1 MAVIKRKIALIEEDK
16 VASEDN
22 EVAETFMSYFE
33 TKSCFSWGK
42 KKYYFETIL
51 ENLGIDSKYM
61 SMDPVSNDS
70 ETNIVKKC
78 ENHPFMKKNKEK
90 PSRAFNFSIV

>member
-1 MAVIKRKIALIEEDK
+1 MV
-16 VASEDN
+16 
-22 EVAETFMSYFE
+22 
-33 TKSCFSWGK
+33 

-70 ETNIVKKC
+70 ESNIVKKC
-78 ENHPFMKKNKEK
+78 ENHPFIKKKTKKNHQEHLIF
-90 PSRAFNFSIV
+90 RLFN

>member
-1 MAVIKRKIALIEEDK
+1 MF
-16 VASEDN
+16 
-22 EVAETFMSYFE
+22 FMV
-33 TKSCFSWGK
+33 

-70 ETNIVKKC
+70 ESNIVKKC
-78 ENHPFMKKNKEK
+78 ENHPFIKKKQRK
-90 PSRAFNFSIV
+90 TIKSI